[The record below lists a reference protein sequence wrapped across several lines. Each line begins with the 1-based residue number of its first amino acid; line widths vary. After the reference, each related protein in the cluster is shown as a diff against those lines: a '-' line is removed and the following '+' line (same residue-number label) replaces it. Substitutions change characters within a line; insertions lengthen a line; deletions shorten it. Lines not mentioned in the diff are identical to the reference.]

1 LCLLSRVFFN
11 KDFPFM
17 WYKEGPLDFT
27 VHLEKDMSVWP
38 LETDY
43 ILFRCICLTL
53 TFQGRSRS
61 KSQTLLLLATVSPL
75 WIQV

>member
-1 LCLLSRVFFN
+1 
-11 KDFPFM
+11 
-17 WYKEGPLDFT
+17 
-27 VHLEKDMSVWP
+27 MSVWL
-38 LETDY
+38 LETEY
-43 ILFRCICLTL
+43 VLFRCICLTL